1 MQKPT
6 FLSNFG
12 KMRLTGPLG
21 LFFMLMIGLAL
32 PSQARTGGDM
42 GVGFIAGNPSGL
54 SGKIWL
60 GETNALDLTLG
71 LNVLENWLALNADYL
86 WHEFGLIPVPQGKLP
101 VFYGMGVWAALA
113 NHGGIGV
120 RGVVGIEYLFP
131 NAPLD
136 AFFEICPGISVLPGT
151 HFGADVGLGMR
162 YFF

>member
-1 MQKPT
+1 MQNQTYFCDFSKRQFT
-6 FLSNFG
+6 
-12 KMRLTGPLG
+12 RT
-21 LFFMLMIGLAL
+21 LAL
-32 PSQARTGGDM
+32 FSILLIGWTLPIHARTGGDM
-42 GVGFIAGNPSGL
+42 GVGFVAGNSSGL

-71 LNVLENWLALNADYL
+71 LNVLDNWLALNADYL
-86 WHEFGLIPVPQGKLP
+86 WHEFGLISVPQGKLP

-136 AFFEICPGISVLPGT
+136 AFFEICPGISVLPRT